1 MLVVLLV
8 WLWSSATR
16 SKNQASAFCARACR
30 EINLQFLDQTV
41 VLTKLGVGRDR
52 RNLLHF
58 QRVYDFEF
66 SVDGSARHR
75 GQLALHGTRVASVHL
90 DHPEGAIILQ
100 PDGTPTA

>member
-1 MLVVLLV
+1 MVVMLV
-8 WLWSSATR
+8 WLWSAATR
-16 SKNQASAFCARACR
+16 SKNQATSFCARACSD
-30 EINLQFLDQTV
+30 INLQFLDQTV

-52 RNLLHF
+52 RNFLHW

-90 DHPEGAIILQ
+90 DHPEGPIILQ
-100 PDGTPTA
+100 PEGIPKA